1 MPCALGTIHEAR
13 WRLGCPGYAALPGL
27 LADLRRGPWGG
38 GGGAGAA
45 YRDHWGGARPA
56 SEVTSARNPRAER
69 RVRVSIYFYNY
80 LYIILTPQRINDD

>member
-1 MPCALGTIHEAR
+1 M
-13 WRLGCPGYAALPGL
+13 RLGGGWVAPGMLPCQGFWPTC
-27 LADLRRGPWGG
+27 AEIHGGGGG

-69 RVRVSIYFYNY
+69 RVHVSIYFYNY